1 MQQKRYHDAQLIAHG
16 YINVGGVIKA
26 IGVVLAI
33 LIGLSALMAAGMT
46 GNSGTMNAG
55 LVVAVLTGILFFGV
69 GMLFSAFGQMLLA
82 TVDTAENTQAL
93 GGLAENT
100 QVLRE
105 IRGLLLEGKG
115 PSRQAPVDKRPGTL
129 PRALFRAAAAPAA
142 PAAAGVLPVQQLP
155 QSRVFLRASELEEN
169 AGVLEGQ
176 SLEDDAVPVRV
187 SRRDEQPTFAFVL
200 TFRCKSCDKLYAA
213 DRASNA
219 LVFRCVKCKKQLLVD
234 LDPHPR

>member
-46 GNSGTMNAG
+46 GNSGTMIAG

-142 PAAAGVLPVQQLP
+142 VGVLPVQQLP

-169 AGVLEGQ
+169 ASVLGGQ

-234 LDPHPR
+234 LDPRPG